1 MEDLFKSKEQEFY
14 IELEQERYFFPG
26 ENISGDVIYHL
37 TKETKVT
44 NIKVILEGTVEI
56 GGRSMSLFSKYILI
70 AKPANGDKYELL
82 EPRTHRFP
90 FTITIPTSQECKI
103 PSTLEIN
110 KLLKIRYHVTAI
122 LNKPY
127 SFLQKLNAS
136 TTKSINI
143 LEDINVAAEEYKGE
157 FKVEKKVYLS
167 GEQRPVTVSTVIK
180 KRAAVK
186 GDTIPISVNI
196 EHIGVMV
203 RDKAISVQ
211 LLRSVYYGKNNTELF
226 GPKVLRE
233 VTANIEISGPVS
245 FTKLFNLQ
253 LAIPTN
259 LCPTVEKSAHAFRIE
274 YTLQVSVN
282 LNEENPLRQ
291 EVSQDVV
298 LFNFPFTIGT
308 YPKVSFNIDDD
319 EDEEVASQ
327 ADPLV
332 EDEASNNSSEYEKVM
347 EKMKDMDLELEA
359 IPPQM
364 IQETSPT
371 PPPKT
376 GYTPLPALSS
386 NVEPTYIP
394 PPMMLQEVKP
404 QEVKPLPIKKDIV
417 LKPDEVTSPIEPP
430 PQIPMMLS
438 AEPPK
443 PIKKSPTITPLERL
457 PSSGSMIAPF
467 ATPKMEFATNVG
479 GGGSSGSTSP
489 IKLSPVQTFN
499 SPKSPVSNQQPVVT
513 TPPLEHNAVPPSPSY
528 RVKQN
533 VTPSDVFNDY
543 NPTMSPSPSL
553 QTINDAPNPHPATPT
568 PSVERHKSFHWV
580 APPAATPAVKP
591 TSPPAINL
599 TSKPGSPPALPPRP
613 TPTPS
618 ISNQTNG
625 THPGGFAFPQPMLN
639 NTSPPP
645 PPPLL
650 SNNNYPAPNNNYN
663 QHYTYSQNQNQ
674 PAYNFPQAQ
683 APPYNNYPPQYN
695 NNYHHQQQN
704 NNNYPYPPPQPQPFI
719 TMPSHQD
726 YQAQPNYSYYRN

>member
-1 MEDLFKSKEQEFY
+1 M
-14 IELEQERYFFPG
+14 
-26 ENISGDVIYHL
+26 
-37 TKETKVT
+37 
-44 NIKVILEGTVEI
+44 
-56 GGRSMSLFSKYILI
+56 
-70 AKPANGDKYELL
+70 
-82 EPRTHRFP
+82 
-90 FTITIPTSQECKI
+90 
-103 PSTLEIN
+103 
-110 KLLKIRYHVTAI
+110 
-122 LNKPY
+122 
-127 SFLQKLNAS
+127 
-136 TTKSINI
+136 
-143 LEDINVAAEEYKGE
+143 
-157 FKVEKKVYLS
+157 
-167 GEQRPVTVSTVIK
+167 
-180 KRAAVK
+180 
-186 GDTIPISVNI
+186 
-196 EHIGVMV
+196 
-203 RDKAISVQ
+203 
-211 LLRSVYYGKNNTELF
+211 
-226 GPKVLRE
+226 LRE

-291 EVSQDVV
+291 EVSQDIV
-298 LFNFPFTIGT
+298 LFNLPFTIGT

-327 ADPLV
+327 TDPLV
-332 EDEASNNSSEYEKVM
+332 EDEASNNALEYEQVM

-364 IQETSPT
+364 IQDTSPT
-371 PPPKT
+371 PPLKT
-376 GYTPLPALSS
+376 AYTPLPALAS

-404 QEVKPLPIKKDIV
+404 QEVKPQEVKTLPVKKDIA
-417 LKPDEVTSPIEPP
+417 LKPDEVTSPTEPA

-443 PIKKSPTITPLERL
+443 PIKKSPNITPLERL
-457 PSSGSMIAPF
+457 PSSGSIIAPF
-467 ATPKMEFATNVG
+467 ATPKMEFSTNVG
-479 GGGSSGSTSP
+479 GSGGSGSSGSTSP
-489 IKLSPVQTFN
+489 IKLSPVQTSN
-499 SPKSPVSNQQPVVT
+499 SPKSPVLNQQPVVT
-513 TPPLEHNAVPPSPSY
+513 TPPLEHHAVPPSPSY
-528 RVKQN
+528 RAKQN

-543 NPTMSPSPSL
+543 NPIMSPSPSL
-553 QTINDAPNPHPATPT
+553 QTINNAPNPHPATPA

-580 APPAATPAVKP
+580 APPAAATPKP
-591 TSPPAINL
+591 TSPPATNL

-639 NTSPPP
+639 NASSPPP
-645 PPPLL
+645 LLL
-650 SNNNYPAPNNNYN
+650 SNNNNNYPVPNNNYN

-674 PAYNFPQAQ
+674 PAYNFPQA
-683 APPYNNYPPQYN
+683 PPYNNYPPQYN
-695 NNYHHQQQN
+695 NNNNNYHHQQQQN
-704 NNNYPYPPPQPQPFI
+704 NNNYPYPPPQPQPFF